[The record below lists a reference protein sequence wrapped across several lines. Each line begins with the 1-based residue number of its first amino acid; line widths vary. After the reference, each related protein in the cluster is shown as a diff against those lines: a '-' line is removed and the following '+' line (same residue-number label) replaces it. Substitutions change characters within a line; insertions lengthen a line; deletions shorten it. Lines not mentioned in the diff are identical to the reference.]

1 MYNPNGLAAYPL
13 IGVKGAY
20 LAEVSGPSTPI
31 VSRFHCRGYDLGVFQ
46 ALVAVCGYCG
56 NSNGNV
62 SAKPGVARD
71 IDTRGTSCVVPDVSL
86 ELDEDDDDD

>member
-1 MYNPNGLAAYPL
+1 MNSNLQ
-13 IGVKGAY
+13 
-20 LAEVSGPSTPI
+20 STNEQ
-31 VSRFHCRGYDLGVFQ
+31 RNKGVFQ
-46 ALVAVCGYCG
+46 ALVAVCEYCG

-62 SAKPGVARD
+62 SAKPGVARG